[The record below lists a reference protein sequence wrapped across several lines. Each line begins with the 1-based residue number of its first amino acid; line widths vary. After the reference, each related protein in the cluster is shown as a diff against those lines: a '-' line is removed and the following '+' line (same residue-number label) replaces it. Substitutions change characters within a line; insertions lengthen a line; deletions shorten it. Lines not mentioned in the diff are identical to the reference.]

1 MAEKNSGFLLNIIYM
16 LRKSRLMKIGVFL
29 TLLMIL
35 LALFAPFIA
44 THDPYRTN
52 IRNRL
57 QGPSSENWMGTD
69 ENGRDIFS
77 RAVHGGR
84 VSVIIGFNSVFL
96 STFFGIVFGLLAGY
110 FPKLD
115 NVLMRVM
122 DAMMAFQPI
131 ILAIAIMAALG
142 PSMRNVIIALTINY
156 TPRTARIVRGEVLSI
171 REETYVKAAIS
182 MGASGWRI
190 TFKHILPNIV
200 SPIIVQ
206 ATYIMALAIFAE
218 AALSYVGAGTPPP
231 IPSWGNILA
240 DGRAYMRQAPWMTI
254 FPGLFIMIS
263 ILGINIMGDVL
274 RDFFDPK
281 TNIYE
286 QR

>member
-1 MAEKNSGFLLNIIYM
+1 MPEKSDSFLLNIIYM
-16 LRKSRLMKIGVFL
+16 VRKSRLMKIGVFL

-35 LALFAPFIA
+35 LALFAPLIA

-52 IRNRL
+52 VRNRL
-57 QGPSSENWMGTD
+57 QGPSRENWMGTD

-77 RAVHGGR
+77 RAIYGGR
-84 VSVIIGFNSVFL
+84 VSAIIGFNSVFF
-96 STFFGIVFGLLAGY
+96 STFFGILFGLLAGY

-115 NVLMRVM
+115 NVMMRVM
-122 DAMMAFQPI
+122 DAMMAFKPI

-142 PSMRNVIIALTINY
+142 PSMRNVVIALTINY
-156 TPRTARIVRGEVLSI
+156 TPRTARIVRGEALSI

-190 TFKHILPNIV
+190 IFKHILPNIV

-231 IPSWGNILA
+231 TPSWGNILA
-240 DGRAYMRQAPWMTI
+240 DGRAFMRQAPWMTI
-254 FPGLFIMIS
+254 FPGLFIMLS